1 MIYIIDHQD
10 SFTWNV
16 VHQFSKFDQVHCSNY
31 FEINKKKLEKSNVI
45 VLSPGPGS
53 PRDYPLTSKIYKKY
67 KGKKKIIGICLG
79 YQQILYNEG
88 GRIIQQKRIFHG
100 FQSKIKVTKDSKLF
114 KNNKIFEVG
123 RYHSLR
129 LEEPFYSKNIKITM
143 RCSKTNIAMGIED
156 HKNKVFGFQF
166 HPESFLTKNGKVIIK
181 KILSA

>member
-1 MIYIIDHQD
+1 MIYVIDHND
-10 SFTWNV
+10 SFTHNV
-16 VHQFSKFDQVHCSNY
+16 VHQFALFDEVECDNY
-31 FEINKKKLEKSNVI
+31 DRINENKIKQATTI
-45 VLSPGPGS
+45 IFSPGPGN
-53 PRDYPLTSKIYKKY
+53 PKNYPITSKIYKKY

-88 GRIIQQKRIFHG
+88 GKIIQQKRIFHG

-129 LEEPFYSKNIKITM
+129 LDEPFNSENIKITM

-166 HPESFLTKNGKVIIK
+166 HPESFLTKNGKVLIK